1 MKKKE
6 KKGTVSVRR
15 KDREMAG
22 LYKYAG
28 LLVKTAL
35 AEDIGAGDITTEAI
49 VPADMTGTC
58 RIVADEKMVI
68 AGLFVAE
75 MVFTELDSKIKFKA
89 KHKDGDAVSK
99 GEEIAVI
106 KGSLSSLLTAERVA
120 LNFLQRLSGISTL
133 TAEFVSHVAGTNAK
147 VLDTRKTSPCMR
159 SLERYAVKVGGGFNH
174 RTGLYDYIL
183 IKDNHIKAAGSLTE
197 AVERVDKCYGGGAP
211 VEVEVT
217 TLKEVREALKSGA
230 DIIMLDNMNTTK
242 IKKAIEVIDD
252 HALVEVSG
260 GVTLKTV
267 KGIAACGVDFISVGA
282 LTHSAPSVDISMD
295 VVIDAR
301 KAKRRG

>member
-1 MKKKE
+1 
-6 KKGTVSVRR
+6 
-15 KDREMAG
+15 MAG

-35 AEDIGAGDITTEAI
+35 AEDVGAGDITTEAI
-49 VPADMTGTC
+49 VPKGMTGTC
-58 RIVADEKMVI
+58 RIVADEKMVL

-75 MVFTELDSKIKFKA
+75 MVFTEMDSKIKFKA
-89 KHKDGDAVSK
+89 KHKDGDMVLK

-133 TAEFVSHVAGTNAK
+133 TFEFVSKVKGTGAK
-147 VLDTRKTSPCMR
+147 VLDTRKTTPCMR
-159 SLERYAVKVGGGFNH
+159 SLEKYAVKVGGGVNH

-183 IKDNHIKAAGSLTE
+183 IKDNHIKAAGTLAE
-197 AVERVDKCYGGGAP
+197 AVESVDKCYGGGAP

-217 TLKEVREALKSGA
+217 NLKEVKEAIKSRA
-230 DIIMLDNMNTTK
+230 DIIMLDNMDTTK
-242 IKKAIEVIDD
+242 IKRAIEVIDD
-252 HALVEVSG
+252 CALVEVSG
-260 GVTLKTV
+260 GVNLKTI

-301 KAKRRG
+301 KTKRRG